1 MDLGKEGSEIFEEEI
16 PARFLLILDL
26 EERQASE
33 NADSVDSDLVAFCG
47 VRQRDNQA
55 HEYLEAL
62 EKIAAVRGGK
72 EKVLDIQ
79 IPVRVLFRARNL
91 FSAIVDRPV
100 GELAMAA
107 RAERAIKSEWETYGQ
122 GLELQS
128 GTLGSIRC
136 TFVLE
141 PMVADFSNRPIR
153 PDMVGIVT
161 TLIAENVWFSR
172 ATISLSKLLGVP
184 FEADLLGQLVASVFD
199 STRRS
204 SGLAT
209 TKYVS
214 QLDPCSPL
222 QLGTVVV
229 HCEPALRASEFQAL
243 CSGIV
248 VSQTTKRL
256 SLSLWLSSNDAS
268 SSAARWRWLAYSLF
282 SKRARCYSAVE
293 SLTLTSIGTMS
304 ITDMMAF
311 SAILA
316 SENPEAEL
324 FGCAPGRIEAR
335 DATLAAGAEVQYPD
349 DEETIQAAMCWCSN
363 H

>member
-1 MDLGKEGSEIFEEEI
+1 MDQRWGFLVPWCEALNRRFDFNGTEYEDTDRDAQTRRLRVTLPSRRFCADQESFKTKFQQVREALALLSAVARVDHAAWKFLLSSYCGVDLGKEGSEIFEEEI

-204 SGLAT
+204 S
-209 TKYVS
+209 
-214 QLDPCSPL
+214 
-222 QLGTVVV
+222 
-229 HCEPALRASEFQAL
+229 
-243 CSGIV
+243 
-248 VSQTTKRL
+248 
-256 SLSLWLSSNDAS
+256 
-268 SSAARWRWLAYSLF
+268 
-282 SKRARCYSAVE
+282 
-293 SLTLTSIGTMS
+293 
-304 ITDMMAF
+304 
-311 SAILA
+311 
-316 SENPEAEL
+316 
-324 FGCAPGRIEAR
+324 
-335 DATLAAGAEVQYPD
+335 D
-349 DEETIQAAMCWCSN
+349 DQETIVKFMAEF
-363 H
+363 